1 MKHKLLLAA
10 LLCAG
15 ALAPMT
21 TQAVGISIEIG
32 DRGYYNHGPW
42 YWNNGA
48 RWYWVPGHWV
58 WRYHHRVWVHGY
70 YVPRHHYRY
79 YR

>member
-1 MKHKLLLAA
+1 MKHKLAVLLSV

-21 TQAVGISIEIG
+21 TQAIGFSIELG
-32 DRGYYNHGPW
+32 DRGYYNRGPW
-42 YWNNGA
+42 YWNHGA

-58 WRYHHRVWVHGY
+58 WRHHHRIWVHGY
-70 YVPRHHYRY
+70 YAPRRHWYR
-79 YR
+79 

>member
-1 MKHKLLLAA
+1 MKYKLAVLLSA

-21 TQAVGISIEIG
+21 TQAIGISIDIG

-42 YWNNGA
+42 YWNNGV

-58 WRYHHRVWVHGY
+58 WRYHRRIWIHGY
-70 YVPRHHYRY
+70 YVPRRHWYR
-79 YR
+79 